1 MAAAAARE
9 ELRLAVARKSVAMA
23 AAEAAER
30 AVAAV
35 TAAREAAMADLEA
48 AMAQHTTAAAAA
60 ASASDEEAGEETRPA
75 DECPV
80 CLIELNGVPKKAYIP
95 CGHTV
100 CAACADKGCCAAC
113 PVCRTK
119 VQGLLKL
126 Y

>member
-1 MAAAAARE
+1 MCS
-9 ELRLAVARKSVAMA
+9 LAFLAKANVSGDFGSPQSR
-23 AAEAAER
+23 
-30 AVAAV
+30 VAAV

-80 CLIELNGVPKKAYIP
+80 CLTELNGVPKKAYIP